1 MLLRRRE
8 PRLLAR
14 HCGRRS
20 IAREAVTHQGDAEVG
35 GLDRTLMPYC
45 ISSSEVLDDS
55 RDRIR
60 CGGVRG
66 GEVTIHPIVHVA
78 ARRPQLL
85 AEHAKAYGDLLLE
98 EGRRTLASLV
108 LHAVLYAAAG
118 VLGGLGLVLGGV
130 ALLLYAAIPGELRNG
145 WLLVAVPCVSMV
157 VAGVCVVV
165 ARALPVDVS
174 LDVVGQQVR
183 ADIDMIHEAEQP

>member
-1 MLLRRRE
+1 M
-8 PRLLAR
+8 
-14 HCGRRS
+14 
-20 IAREAVTHQGDAEVG
+20 
-35 GLDRTLMPYC
+35 
-45 ISSSEVLDDS
+45 
-55 RDRIR
+55 
-60 CGGVRG
+60 
-66 GEVTIHPIVHVA
+66 TIHPIVHVA

-157 VAGVCVVV
+157 IAGVCVVV

>member
-1 MLLRRRE
+1 
-8 PRLLAR
+8 
-14 HCGRRS
+14 
-20 IAREAVTHQGDAEVG
+20 
-35 GLDRTLMPYC
+35 MPYRN
-45 ISSSEVLDDS
+45 SSGEVLDDS
-55 RDRIR
+55 RDRVR
-60 CGGVRG
+60 CGGAREV
-66 GEVTIHPIVHVA
+66 EVTIHPIVHVA

-157 VAGVCVVV
+157 IAGVCVVV